1 MINKLIFSTLILMT
15 FSFAKPCIAQPVTCD
30 CEADLIFL
38 DSKIRKTTSYKR
50 SFKTYD
56 STFLEVSPK
65 AKLATSIY
73 ECFVLLNTLTLSI
86 NDNHSRVYGLDKGAV
101 EDVRKDSLK
110 FLEFKKSHLY
120 NAYPKLNIDLD
131 SLKKVLVVIDPSEI
145 EGIYKKEGYMTIGV
159 FKLTNEDIYQAIVID
174 SEKDVW
180 SKGEVVYTLVPFGNN
195 YLLNVGGNLSTKRLI
210 TYTERI
216 ENGFFLKMDFK
227 KDLTKTNYAIEL
239 PSAETHFRDEI
250 TSDITY
256 IRIGSFSGFNPTLS
270 QAEAFYKTLEGSLTK
285 RNLILDL
292 RNNGGG
298 GPRNSD
304 LLFKILKK
312 YLKNNSIHV
321 ITNHNTASN
330 AEQFTYKL
338 SQFKNC
344 QVFGQR
350 TNGTLT
356 YELEGHNFEL
366 PSGNFTIALTSKTH
380 LDYVHLESI
389 GIKPQVQFNLESDWI
404 NQMVNHIVEK
414 N

>member
-1 MINKLIFSTLILMT
+1 MT
-15 FSFAKPCIAQPVTCD
+15 VSFAKPCFAQTETCE
-30 CEADLIFL
+30 CETDLNYL

-50 SFKTYD
+50 NLKSYN
-56 STFLEVSPK
+56 STFLEISPK
-65 AKLATSIY
+65 AKLVATNY
-73 ECFVLLNTLTLSI
+73 DCFILLNTLTLSI
-86 NDNHSRVYGLDKGAV
+86 NDNHSRAYGVDKGAV
-101 EDVRKDSLK
+101 EEVRKDSLK

-120 NAYPKLNIDLD
+120 TTYPKPNIDLD
-131 SLKKVLVVIDPSEI
+131 SLKNVLVSKNPSEI

-159 FKLTNEDIYQAIVID
+159 YKLTNENIYQAIVID

-180 SKGEVVYTLVPFGNN
+180 LKGEVVYTMVPFGNN
-195 YLLNVGGNLSTKRLI
+195 YLLNIGGNLSTKRLI

-216 ENGFFLKMDFK
+216 ENGFFLKMDFR

-239 PSAETHFRDEI
+239 PSAETYFREEI

-256 IRIGSFSGFNPTLS
+256 VKIGSFSGFNPTLS

-285 RNLILDL
+285 QNLILDL

-304 LLFKILKK
+304 LLFKTLKK
-312 YLKNNSIHV
+312 YLKNNSIYV
-321 ITNHNTASN
+321 IINHNTASN

-338 SQFKNC
+338 SQFTNC

-356 YELEGHNFEL
+356 YELEGHNYEL

-380 LDYVHLESI
+380 LDYIHLESI
-389 GIKPQVQFNLESDWI
+389 GIEPQVQLNLESDWI
-404 NQMVNHIVEK
+404 NQMVNLIVDK